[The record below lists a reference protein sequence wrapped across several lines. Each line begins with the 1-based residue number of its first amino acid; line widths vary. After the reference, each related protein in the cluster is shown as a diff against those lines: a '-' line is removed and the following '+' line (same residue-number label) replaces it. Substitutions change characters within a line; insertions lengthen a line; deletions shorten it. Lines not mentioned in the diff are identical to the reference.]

1 MCGVR
6 REHSMTLNYNWT
18 FRTLASQAHS
28 RRGSEPEQSV
38 AAVAEVML
46 AGSTQLLVKQINLQQ
61 EDFAC

>member
-1 MCGVR
+1 
-6 REHSMTLNYNWT
+6 MTLNYNWT